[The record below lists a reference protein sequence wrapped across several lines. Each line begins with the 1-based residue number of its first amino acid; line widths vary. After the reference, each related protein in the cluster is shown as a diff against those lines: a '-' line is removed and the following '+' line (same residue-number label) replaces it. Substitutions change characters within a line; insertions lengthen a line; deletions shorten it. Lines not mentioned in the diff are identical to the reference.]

1 MKNIYLWNKGI
12 ASGKLVPLLW
22 FSAKTYFETNGTNV
36 DLWNWGDPFIDEKS
50 LDLILS
56 ECEKNPPDI
65 FGFSIYVW
73 SCIDADVVAK
83 KIKNLYPKCLIIY
96 GGPQNDI
103 KYSSNFFIKRPWV
116 DLVVPGDVYGEPIL
130 CHILSNFDSLKHSEI
145 PEVYYQKN
153 GITFKSKHEFVKRS
167 FIWPKNIFKA
177 QKKYFDFDKTN
188 SLVIYESSRGCP
200 YKCIYC
206 DWGGGTY
213 TKVVKKPLETVFSE
227 LEFLCAN
234 GIENFFI
241 ADANFGIFK
250 EDIQII
256 KYLITLKKKYGYPKT
271 VTLENAK
278 NNLSRVLEIQELLI
292 VNGLTSHYKISV
304 QNPHDE
310 IKKNIERVDIPF
322 DEHLTA
328 IRKLKEKYD
337 APIQIETILGLPGDS
352 YQLTLDSIDLFQ
364 VEGIDSYRPSIWN
377 LLPETPAYSP
387 EMREKFKLQTKQFEL
402 YSFPFRYKLDQEKD
416 HGVNT
421 FQSAQLLL
429 SENVIG
435 TYSYSP
441 KEWCDMLVVI
451 AISCSA
457 KTLGMGVIT
466 KYLKE
471 NYDINPSYL
480 YDFVYKELIMK
491 KEFSDKNLNTKL
503 GEINHNLYRLIN
515 DPNETSIEFDIDP
528 EFPLLFSLP
537 VYFTFLVML
546 YPQDFFSTLCNKL
559 SKKFADDKFIDLITY
574 LTGVM
579 IDINY
584 DPAMKRK
591 FICNYNWYGYYTTNI
606 PLTNGVY
613 EYIINDELIKH
624 SGSIDFEYSDFPTI
638 LDSIQKTKQFFY
650 HRASNQ
656 ARKKY
661 AQYISESRLK

>member
-177 QKKYFDFDKTN
+177 QEKYFDFDKTN